1 MLPELVFLKK
11 RRTGMTTI
19 KLLLVEDDPD
29 IREVLVLALSL
40 DPGIILTIYG
50 SGEAALQSIASEGGT
65 FDVALLDYRL
75 PGMTG
80 IELHQELRRLPRLS
94 QLITVVITASL
105 TNEYVNLF
113 QALGIAG
120 LISKPFDPL
129 TLAKEVRALASP
141 HKPASTM
148 IRWLGSGNDGR
159 PRLAQQC

>member
-1 MLPELVFLKK
+1 MA
-11 RRTGMTTI
+11 MI

-40 DPGIILTIYG
+40 DPGIMLTSYS
-50 SGEAALQSIASEGGT
+50 SGEAALQSIASEGRT

-80 IELHQELRRLPRLS
+80 IELHQELRRLPKLS
-94 QLITVVITASL
+94 QLITVVITARL

-113 QALGIAG
+113 QALGVAG

-148 IRWLGSGNDGR
+148 IKWLGSGSGGQ
-159 PRLAQQC
+159 PSVAQPC

>member
-1 MLPELVFLKK
+1 MA
-11 RRTGMTTI
+11 TI
-19 KLLLVEDDPD
+19 RLLLVEDDPD

-40 DPGIILTIYG
+40 DPGIVLSNYS
-50 SGEAALQSIASEGGT
+50 SGEAALQSIAGGSGT

-80 IELHQELRRLPRLS
+80 IELHQELRRLPKLS
-94 QLITVVITASL
+94 QLTTVIITASL

-113 QALGIAG
+113 EAQGIAG

-141 HKPASTM
+141 CKPANTI
-148 IRWLGSGNDGR
+148 IRWLGSGSNGW
-159 PRLAQQC
+159 PSAPPIAMA